1 MRRWGLVFSLL
12 VLVIQETPCTVF
24 TRAHVRVAAD
34 ELQTGIDPAVQSS
47 IQSDSAS
54 PKITSERQ
62 DDSGMTMDFLKTAEG
77 PGGSLRDGGA
87 RNGDPCKD
95 FSCQFRP
102 HSTCIVQDGIPTC
115 ACTMQCPSLLDP
127 VVGSDNVM
135 YMNECLMRMSA
146 CESQKSI
153 TALGATKPEDSVSLN
168 NFPSTTYPPTG
179 VTSSSG
185 EAMDVTASPSA
196 PCNGFSCDSPPYSKC
211 VVQND
216 KPTCV
221 CQLNCPNT
229 GQPVLASDGAQYDNE
244 CLMQLNACSANKD
257 ITVVEF
263 LPTSG
268 PTNPGTTTNVP
279 DPLPTDPPTE
289 PPTDPPTPPPTEP
302 PTPPPTEPPTP
313 PPTDPPTQPPR
324 PTRKPFVPN
333 PEEEARVELND
344 LRSRQISS
352 FDTCKY

>member
-1 MRRWGLVFSLL
+1 MGMSGGGSMGAHGGGGMAGGGSSMGGAGSTVHGGLDMDGGGG
-12 VLVIQETPCTVF
+12 VIGSE
-24 TRAHVRVAAD
+24 
-34 ELQTGIDPAVQSS
+34 GISGVSS
-47 IQSDSAS
+47 SHG
-54 PKITSERQ
+54 EMGVG
-62 DDSGMTMDFLKTAEG
+62 DSGGGMDGDVNTLHIG
-77 PGGSLRDGGA
+77 M
-87 RNGDPCKD
+87 GDPCKD

-146 CESQKSI
+146 Y
-153 TALGATKPEDSVSLN
+153 

-268 PTNPGTTTNVP
+268 PTNPGTTTSKS
-279 DPLPTDPPTE
+279 
-289 PPTDPPTPPPTEP
+289 
-302 PTPPPTEPPTP
+302 
-313 PPTDPPTQPPR
+313 QW
-324 PTRKPFVPN
+324 
-333 PEEEARVELND
+333 
-344 LRSRQISS
+344 
-352 FDTCKY
+352 